1 MWRQQGGQHGGA
13 VSEST
18 IFSALRPGS
27 GVMTVAPI
35 SPLQATGA
43 GIFSNEDFL
52 LVGAVPAETVMAA
65 ESRTGRYAVF
75 DAHLLAAGMAQPE
88 ARLGQ
93 VEIAIRPDSLLIE
106 GLNRMEIV
114 RGRRHR
120 GTGRRLIQALAATAP
135 DFRLNIY
142 DIEPAELDF
151 WIALGVSFRARP
163 NGREAVYVLPSRL
176 CREPGDNATTDGAP
190 PSSD

>member
-1 MWRQQGGQHGGA
+1 
-13 VSEST
+13 
-18 IFSALRPGS
+18 
-27 GVMTVAPI
+27 MTMAPI
-35 SPLQATGA
+35 SPLQATGS

-52 LVGAVPAETVMAA
+52 LVGTVPDETGLSDEA
-65 ESRTGRYAVF
+65 RIGRYAVF
-75 DAHLLAAGMAQPE
+75 DAHLLAAGITQPE

-93 VEIAIRPDSLLIE
+93 VEIAVRQDPLLIE

-163 NGREAVYVLPSRL
+163 NGREAVYVLPLRL
-176 CREPGDNATTDGAP
+176 YRDPRDRAATQ
-190 PSSD
+190 S

>member
-1 MWRQQGGQHGGA
+1 
-13 VSEST
+13 
-18 IFSALRPGS
+18 
-27 GVMTVAPI
+27 MTMAPI
-35 SPLQATGA
+35 SRLQATGA
-43 GIFSNEDFL
+43 GGFSNEDFL
-52 LVGAVPAETVMAA
+52 LVGAIPSETGPSD
-65 ESRTGRYAVF
+65 ESRVGRYAVF
-75 DAHLLAAGMAQPE
+75 DAHLLAAGIAQPE
-88 ARLGQ
+88 AHLGQ
-93 VEIAIRPDSLLIE
+93 VEIAIRPDPLLIE

-114 RGRRHR
+114 RSRRHR

-151 WIALGVSFRARP
+151 WIALGVSFRAHP

-176 CREPGDNATTDGAP
+176 CGAVTGHRHP